1 MRKWD
6 LELKEKSMQG
16 REIIILQR
24 RIAALEQY
32 NQYLL
37 ERNEVLEGLVKKYKK
52 FLEDLQNKEEEEEYE
67 KIR

>member
-1 MRKWD
+1 
-6 LELKEKSMQG
+6 MQG

-37 ERNEVLEGLVKKYKK
+37 ERNELLKDLVKKYKK
-52 FLEDLQNKEEEEEYE
+52 FLEDLQSDLNKP
-67 KIR
+67 KSF

>member
-1 MRKWD
+1 
-6 LELKEKSMQG
+6 MQG

-37 ERNEVLEGLVKKYKK
+37 ERNEILKGLVKKYVK
-52 FLEDLQNKEEEEEYE
+52 FLEDLQSNLNKTR
-67 KIR
+67 IS